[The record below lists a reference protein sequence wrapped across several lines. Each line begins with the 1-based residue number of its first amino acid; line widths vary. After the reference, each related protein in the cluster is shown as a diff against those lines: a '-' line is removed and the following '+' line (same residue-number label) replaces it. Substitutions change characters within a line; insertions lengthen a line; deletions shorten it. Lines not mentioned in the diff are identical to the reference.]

1 MPTNANDLAEAAFKE
16 HGWEVAGYWV
26 ALVTRR
32 ADLLRMNRL
41 KDVFAERAKNEG
53 FVVAPVVVIKEMEY
67 THKKWDDSMNYMPI
81 PDTDSS
87 KNKNL

>member
-1 MPTNANDLAEAAFKE
+1 MLTTQQK
-16 HGWEVAGYWV
+16 
-26 ALVTRR
+26 
-32 ADLLRMNRL
+32 LRLRSNRL

-53 FVVAPVVVIKEMEY
+53 VVVVPGVVIKEMEY